1 MSHIHIWQP
10 AIDFFSVLSKAN
22 MPLSMILLGVMLN
35 FSIEREYLPVTIK
48 YLCLHYG
55 LGVLAGTLV
64 HFYYLYLMI

>member
-35 FSIEREYLPVTIK
+35 FSIERIPP
-48 YLCLHYG
+48 CNN
-55 LGVLAGTLV
+55 
-64 HFYYLYLMI
+64 

>member
-10 AIDFFSVLSKAN
+10 AIDFFSVLSKN

-55 LGVLAGTLV
+55 LGMLAE
-64 HFYYLYLMI
+64 H